1 MIPKIKGSSGSRPGS
16 AGTRRTSRREA
27 PTGDGFELRA
37 HGLRLTKPRR
47 AVLDV
52 VRASFAH
59 PSAGTVYES
68 VRHKLPRVSL
78 ATVYRNLRTLAAEG
92 FLRELPAASGMRF
105 DGRMDPHDHFTC
117 LVCHLI
123 YDVPPLPPSAVLRR
137 VRSLIGFEVLQQRIE
152 FYGRCRT
159 CRRGSKTARSSS
171 RAR

>member
-1 MIPKIKGSSGSRPGS
+1 MITKIKGSNGSRPQ
-16 AGTRRTSRREA
+16 APPRRASRAEGA
-27 PTGDGFELRA
+27 SGDGLELRA
-37 HGLRLTKPRR
+37 RGLRLTKPRR

-92 FLRELPAASGMRF
+92 FLQELPAPSGMRF
-105 DGRMDPHDHFTC
+105 DGRMDSHDHFTC
-117 LVCHLI
+117 VACHRI
-123 YDVPPLPPSAVLRR
+123 YDVPPLPPSAVLKR
-137 VRSLIGFEVLQQRIE
+137 VRSMTGFEVLQQRIE

-171 RAR
+171 RSR